1 MGFRGFPEGNPSPRY
16 LWPRVRVLRA
26 WEVRVAICRAC
37 APPSLDVARAASS
50 QKLGLLRAADPGE
63 PAPEVRPPLNERA
76 VLGGAECAFLWVSR
90 FPDSSRSQVGYSRCF
105 TEGESEAERGRV
117 ASSGCTAPEGPN
129 TVEVPS
135 VRAAQEFWVA
145 SHCVSKELRLPLQI
159 S

>member
-63 PAPEVRPPLNERA
+63 PAPEVRQRGQEEQPPPLNERA
-76 VLGGAECAFLWVSR
+76 VLGARNVLFYG
-90 FPDSSRSQVGYSRCF
+90 FPVFQTAPAVRLATVGVLQKGKARQK
-105 TEGESEAERGRV
+105 EAE
-117 ASSGCTAPEGPN
+117 
-129 TVEVPS
+129 
-135 VRAAQEFWVA
+135 
-145 SHCVSKELRLPLQI
+145 
-159 S
+159 

>member
-76 VLGGAECAFLWVSR
+76 VLGARNVLFYG
-90 FPDSSRSQVGYSRCF
+90 FPVFQTAPAVRLATVGVLQKGKARQK
-105 TEGESEAERGRV
+105 EAE
-117 ASSGCTAPEGPN
+117 
-129 TVEVPS
+129 
-135 VRAAQEFWVA
+135 
-145 SHCVSKELRLPLQI
+145 
-159 S
+159 